1 MNYFYEKKEKA
12 LLLLLEIL
20 IKDYFREKD
29 SSPEVETNL
38 RIDLEHM
45 LKALED
51 LRSESH
57 SFDVARNTALIL

>member
-1 MNYFYEKKEKA
+1 MNYFFEKKEKA

-29 SSPEVETNL
+29 SSPKVETNL

-57 SFDVARNTALIL
+57 SFDAARNTALIL